1 MFVQELFGG
10 GNCKMST
17 QLVLF
22 KINNEIFAISI
33 NNVNIIERI
42 TDIYKV
48 PDTPEYIDGLI
59 NLRGKVHTVFNLR
72 KKFGYLP
79 KESDDNTRIIILNH
93 QSNVGLLVDEVM
105 EIFSAED
112 SEVKPAP
119 ELISGISG
127 KFFSGVIE
135 RDGRIVLILDLE
147 KLFEAK

>member
-1 MFVQELFGG
+1 VS
-10 GNCKMST
+10 K

-22 KINNEIFAISI
+22 KVNNEIFAISI

-48 PDTPEYIDGLI
+48 PDTPAYIDGLI

-72 KKFGYLP
+72 KKFGYSP

-93 QSNVGLLVDEVM
+93 KSNVGLLVDEVM

-112 SEVKPAP
+112 SEIKPAP

-127 KFFSGVIE
+127 KFFDGVVE
-135 RDGRIVLILDLE
+135 RDGRIVLILDLD
-147 KLFEAK
+147 KLFEGK